1 MNANVMC
8 ILRLYDPYMRIYN
21 RWREGVVDRG
31 MYPALRTRAAIRR
44 WPAIGA
50 RTLRTRFAY
59 NPIMIFLFLLCYE
72 RQIPHLHAYS
82 LRMYSL
88 TF

>member
-50 RTLRTRFAY
+50 RTLRTRVNKGLLRTPY
-59 NPIMIFLFLLCYE
+59 NLKPNNYYLNLHHSFL
-72 RQIPHLHAYS
+72 I
-82 LRMYSL
+82 
-88 TF
+88 T